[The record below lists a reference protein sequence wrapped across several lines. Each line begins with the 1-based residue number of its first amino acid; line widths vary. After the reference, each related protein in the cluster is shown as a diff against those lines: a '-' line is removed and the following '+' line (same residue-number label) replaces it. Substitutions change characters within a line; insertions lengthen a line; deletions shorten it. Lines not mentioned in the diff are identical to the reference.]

1 MPENGRSY
9 VGGGAKHMKEKR
21 ALELRDTVT
30 IGILAAMCAIA
41 TSIKIPFGVG
51 AMVHLGTAFLFTV
64 AISFGGVYA
73 GLSGAIGSAF
83 FDLLMGFSPY
93 TPWSFVIKG
102 IAGLIAGYLAH
113 GLWPREYEPSAPW
126 LFRSIL
132 ACVLAAAWTLCGY
145 IIAWWQV
152 TGSLS
157 VAFANS
163 PGSLLTSFVGLIIA
177 LLLAPRLRKALRR

>member
-1 MPENGRSY
+1 MN
-9 VGGGAKHMKEKR
+9 EKR
-21 ALELRDTVT
+21 VLGLKDTVT

-41 TSIKIPFGVG
+41 TSIQIPFGAG
-51 AMVHLGTAFLFTV
+51 AMVHLGTAFLFTA
-64 AISFGGVYA
+64 AINFGGVYA

-102 IAGLIAGYLAH
+102 FAGLLAGCAAQ
-113 GLWPREYEPSAPW
+113 GLWPREYDPSAPW
-126 LFRSIL
+126 LLRSLIGCL
-132 ACVLAAAWTLCGY
+132 LAAAWTLGGY

-163 PGSLLTSFVGLIIA
+163 PGSLLTSCVGLIVA
-177 LLLAPRLRKALRR
+177 LFLAPRLRKALRR

>member
-1 MPENGRSY
+1 MTGRRS
-9 VGGGAKHMKEKR
+9 
-21 ALELRDTVT
+21 LDLRDTIT

-102 IAGLIAGYLAH
+102 LAGLIAGYIAH
-113 GLWPREYEPSAPW
+113 GLWPREYDPSAPW
-126 LFRSIL
+126 LFRSLI
-132 ACVLAAAWTLCGY
+132 ACILAAAWTLGGY

-152 TGSLS
+152 TGSLA

-163 PGSLLTSFVGLIIA
+163 PGSLLTSAVGLIVA
-177 LLLAPRLRKALRR
+177 LFLSPRLRKAISRKK

>member
-1 MPENGRSY
+1 MT
-9 VGGGAKHMKEKR
+9 EKR
-21 ALELRDTVT
+21 SLVLRDTVT
-30 IGILAAMCAIA
+30 IGILAAMCVIA
-41 TSIKIPFGVG
+41 TSIKIPFGAN

-102 IAGLIAGYLAH
+102 VAGLIAGSVSH
-113 GLWPREYEPSAPW
+113 GLWPREYLPSSPW
-126 LFRSIL
+126 LARAVFG
-132 ACVLAAAWTLCGY
+132 CVIAAAWTLGGY
-145 IIAWWQV
+145 IVAWWQV

-163 PGSLLTSFVGLIIA
+163 PGSLLTSCVGLVIA
-177 LLLAPRLRKALRR
+177 LFLSPRLRKALRR